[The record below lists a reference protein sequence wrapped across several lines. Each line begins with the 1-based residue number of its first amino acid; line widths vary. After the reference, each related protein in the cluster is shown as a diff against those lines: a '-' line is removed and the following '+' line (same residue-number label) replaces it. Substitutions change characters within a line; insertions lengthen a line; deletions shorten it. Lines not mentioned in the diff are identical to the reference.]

1 MSKRARITFL
11 SHNVS
16 GNCMFR
22 TALLYRALEP
32 YFNVE
37 IVGFDRGGGIWG
49 PLRNEGLNIRH
60 EPYGGWPVFLRSCW
74 RILKSLRADVVI
86 ASKPRLPSFG
96 LGLLNRLIRGTPVIV
111 DNEDDEL
118 AMTRPPKHIRLPRK
132 ISFHLSNP
140 DAHLPTQLLHRLV
153 RRADQVFVVST
164 HFQRLHGGTVIPHGL
179 PPPSVPGKDEISRLR
194 SELGLGDAFVVV
206 FVGTPR
212 AHKGIVETLDAAAAS
227 NIPGIRVV
235 VVGVSPNDAYTN
247 DLSERY
253 GDLLLRVP
261 PVPSAEVPSYLALG
275 NVTVLAQQASEESMG
290 QMPAKLTDAML
301 SGIPIIATSVSDIP
315 LYLEDCG
322 IVLDTASPEAIAT
335 ALRWVHA
342 HPENARALGKL
353 GQARANELLTD
364 KAIAR
369 IMLPLVNQILDR
381 RQGSQ

>member
-1 MSKRARITFL
+1 MSNRPRITFL

-32 YFNVE
+32 HFDVE
-37 IVGFDRGGGIWG
+37 IIGFDRGGGVWG
-49 PLRNEGLNIRH
+49 PFRHENLNIRH
-60 EPYGGWPVFLRSCW
+60 EPYGGWPIFLRSCW
-74 RILKSLRADVVI
+74 RILKSLRADLVI

-96 LGLLNRLIRGTPVIV
+96 IGLLNRLIRGTPIIV

-118 AMTRPPKHIRLPRK
+118 AMTRPPKHIRLPQK
-132 ISFHLSNP
+132 IAFHLRNP

-153 RRADQVFVVST
+153 RHADQVFVVST
-164 HFQRLHGGTVIPHGL
+164 YFQRIHGGTVVPHGL
-179 PPPSVPGKDEISRLR
+179 PPQSAPGEDEVLRLR
-194 SELGLGDAFVVV
+194 SELGLGSAFVVV

-235 VVGVSPNDAYTN
+235 VVGVSPDDAYTN
-247 DLSERY
+247 GLSERY
-253 GDLLLRVP
+253 GELLVRVP
-261 PVPSAEVPSYLALG
+261 SVPSTQVPSYLALG

-301 SGIPIIATSVSDIP
+301 SGIPIIATRVSDIP
-315 LYLEDCG
+315 LYLDGCG
-322 IVLDTASPEAIAT
+322 IVLDTASPEEIAK

-342 HPENARALGKL
+342 HPEEAKALGKL
-353 GQARANELLTD
+353 GQQRAHELLTD
-364 KAIAR
+364 TAIAG
-369 IMLPLVNQILDR
+369 IMLPLVKQVLDSR
-381 RQGSQ
+381 RSSH

>member
-1 MSKRARITFL
+1 MSKRAKITFL

-32 YFNVE
+32 HFDVE
-37 IVGFDRGGGIWG
+37 IIGFDRGGGIWG

-132 ISFHLSNP
+132 IAFHLGNP

-153 RRADQVFVVST
+153 RLADQVFVVST
-164 HFQRLHGGTVIPHGL
+164 HFQRIHGGTVVPHGL
-179 PPPSVPGKDEISRLR
+179 PPPSAPAEDEVHRLR
-194 SELGLGDAFVVV
+194 SLLGIEDAFLVV
-206 FVGTPR
+206 FVGMPR

-235 VVGVSPNDAYTN
+235 VVGVSTDDAYTN
-247 DLSERY
+247 GLSERY
-253 GDLLLRVP
+253 GTLLVRVP
-261 PVPSAEVPSYLALG
+261 PVPSIQVPNYLALG
-275 NVTVLAQQASEESMG
+275 NVTVLAQQLSEESMG

-301 SGIPIIATSVSDIP
+301 SGIPIIATRVSDIP
-315 LYLEDCG
+315 LYLDGCG
-322 IVLDTASPEAIAT
+322 IVLDTASPEAIAI

-342 HPENARALGKL
+342 HPEDARTLGKL

-369 IMLPLVNQILDR
+369 IMLPLVNQTLDR
-381 RQGSQ
+381 RQGSH